1 MEGKYKKIENF
12 VTKEELNLLKNYCK
26 IVHRLNCTEFDNQCG
41 HATTGYYGHPVME
54 ALMIKQTK
62 KIAEIVGKK
71 VMPTYSYWRSYTMGD
86 ILPKHKD
93 RPECE
98 YSVTLM
104 IDSCGTEWPIFL
116 DGTPI
121 NLKPGDGIVYKGC
134 EAWHWRETFKGDYH
148 AQCFLHYYD
157 PETNKKAKAVD
168 GRVLWGMQKNIYTNA
183 NK

>member
-1 MEGKYKKIENF
+1 MMEGKYKKIENF
-12 VTKEELNLLKNYCK
+12 VSQDVLDLLKNYCK
-26 IVHRLNCTEFDNQCG
+26 ITHRINCDEFDTQPG
-41 HATTGYYGHPVME
+41 HTTTGYYGHPIME

-62 KIAEIVGKK
+62 KISEIVGKK

-104 IDSCGTEWPIFL
+104 IDSCGTEWPIYL
-116 DGTPI
+116 EGTPI

-134 EAWHWRETFKGDYH
+134 EAEHWRKTFTGDYH

-157 PETNKKAKAVD
+157 PETNKEAQAVD
-168 GRVLWGMQKNIYTNA
+168 GRALWGMKKPIMPI
-183 NK
+183 

>member
-1 MEGKYKKIENF
+1 MQGKFKKIENF
-12 VTKEELNLLKNYCK
+12 VTKDELNLLKNYCK
-26 IVHRLNCTEFDNQCG
+26 IVHRLNCTEFDTQCG
-41 HATTGYYGHPVME
+41 HTTTGYYGHPIME
-54 ALMIKQTK
+54 GLMIKQTK
-62 KIAEIVGKK
+62 KISEVVGKK
-71 VMPTYSYWRSYTMGD
+71 VMIYKKFDTLFR
-86 ILPKHKD
+86 HKD

-104 IDSCGTEWPIFL
+104 MDSCGTEWPIFL

-157 PETNKKAKAVD
+157 PETNKAAKPAD
-168 GRVLWGMQKNIYTNA
+168 GRVLWGLQKQRNGNQ
-183 NK
+183 

>member
-1 MEGKYKKIENF
+1 
-12 VTKEELNLLKNYCK
+12 
-26 IVHRLNCTEFDNQCG
+26 
-41 HATTGYYGHPVME
+41 
-54 ALMIKQTK
+54 MIKQTK
-62 KIAEIVGKK
+62 KISEVVGAK

-93 RPECE
+93 RPECQ

-104 IDSCGTEWPIFL
+104 IDSCGTEWPIYL

-134 EAWHWRETFKGDYH
+134 EAEHWRETFKGDYH

-157 PETNKKAKAVD
+157 PETNKAAKPAD
-168 GRVLWGMQKNIYTNA
+168 GRALWGLHK
-183 NK
+183 